1 MTVPSVGEEVTLRS
15 LNLVRKGGFGS
26 VESILTDHS
35 DHADGRQCDEQS
47 LQQ

>member
-1 MTVPSVGEEVTLRS
+1 MPVPGVGEEVTLRS

-26 VESILTDHS
+26 VESIPTDHS
-35 DHADGRQCDEQS
+35 DHADGGQCDEQS